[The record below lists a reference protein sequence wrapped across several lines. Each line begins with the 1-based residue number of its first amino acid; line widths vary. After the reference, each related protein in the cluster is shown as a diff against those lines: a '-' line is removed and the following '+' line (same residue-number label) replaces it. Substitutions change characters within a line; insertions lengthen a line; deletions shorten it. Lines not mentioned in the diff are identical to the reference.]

1 MNNNSDQSLVVV
13 PHPSVIKNYRRVAI
27 WGASSSGKECLRQ
40 LKNIGVEVVFFID
53 KNPPNDGIFEG
64 VPVYPVDYLLNKEYD
79 KDSFDGL
86 ILGMSGHTTEP
97 ERLLTEIEFELA
109 VMHFRLG
116 GTIKEMFE
124 EKFRRVA
131 IWGASLS
138 GEECLEKLKVENVD
152 VAFFVDKNPPAD
164 GLFHGVPVYP
174 SSYLIE
180 KQYGDLHLDGI
191 ILAMSSDN
199 TVPKSMLKEAG
210 CELPILSFRPG
221 ASVKKM
227 FEGHLCINH
236 LFSYDGCEDDLRL
249 IAAIKDSLEA
259 TNEPVVIYGA
269 GKLTRYLFETC
280 PELSSLA
287 SYLIDDDTSKQ
298 GEVIGGLTIKSID
311 DLPSQPLRVFISST
325 LYLTTVKMTRLVQRS
340 SDQVSSLT
348 LNELLKSVP
357 LEDIPQRAWK
367 EPEYSIYP
375 VDIPEI
381 KFESDLDFILIDV
394 PPRFLCMMPNGLGS
408 VHNILKKTSINFQT
422 IDLDL
427 IFYHR
432 YHSHRILDGMD
443 EIYTKNGYKMQVDPW
458 SIDTVEDEWQANPD
472 AMSYWDDDI
481 NEVIE
486 KLVEAKPKALGFSL
500 HATNL
505 EMTSNL
511 VARIREELPDIV
523 IVVGGYDCVNPEMGP
538 VLFTDYDYMVIFE
551 AEEQL
556 PGLVEKLAAGKRPKN
571 LPGIISKY
579 DHPEFP
585 FIPAGLVQDLD
596 SLDYPHYEWTDI
608 SLYRN
613 YNGYQLT
620 PITLSRGCKW
630 SKCTFCAERFDFR
643 KRSAENV
650 ADEIEW
656 LVSKGCKLFHFND
669 SDLSGDP
676 ETVRRTCEEI
686 NRRGIKDISLV
697 GQLRVQKGYT
707 AEYFKTLY
715 QAGFKTLR
723 FGIDGWSKNT
733 LKLHKK
739 GYTLGMIE
747 EVLKYTKEAGIY
759 VTINLVIGIPG
770 ETESDIDETIH
781 NMIKNKDNFD
791 AIENL
796 NTLILSTG
804 GLYRENPE
812 KHNIKFRMDIK
823 EIDRLCPKMIPP
835 NLWYSVNPYIDQE
848 IRVDRLR
855 RIVEAAKDAG
865 IGIGNY
871 ANWKVKK
878 LEAG

>member
-1 MNNNSDQSLVVV
+1 MKNNNSQSLVVV

-40 LKNIGVEVVFFID
+40 LTNIGIEVVFFID
-53 KNPPNDGIFEG
+53 RAPPNEGMFEG
-64 VPVYPVDYLLNKEYD
+64 RPVHSVDYLTNREYD
-79 KDSFDGL
+79 IAEFDGL
-86 ILGMSGHTTEP
+86 IVAMSGRTTEP
-97 ERLLTEIEFELA
+97 DKMLNDLGFERP

-116 GTIKEMFE
+116 SSIKEMFE

-138 GEECLEKLKVENVD
+138 GEECLTKLKAENVE
-152 VAFFVDKNPPAD
+152 VAFFVDKNPPSD
-164 GLFHGVPVYP
+164 GLFHGIPTYP
-174 SSYLIE
+174 SSYLLE
-180 KQYGDLHLDGI
+180 KGYGDLHLDAI

-199 TVPKSMLKEAG
+199 SVPKKMLKDAG
-210 CELPILSFRPG
+210 CTLPVLSFKPG

-236 LFSYDGCEDDLRL
+236 LFAYDQQKEDLQLIEVIETSIEHTQRPRL
-249 IAAIKDSLEA
+249 
-259 TNEPVVIYGA
+259 IYGA
-269 GKLTRYLFETC
+269 GKLTRYLFSVSPT
-280 PELSSLA
+280 LA
-287 SYLIDDDTSKQ
+287 SKIDYLVDDDSEKQ
-298 GEVIGGLTIKSID
+298 GETIAGLNVLALKDVPVDVKSA
-311 DLPSQPLRVFISST
+311 FIAST
-325 LYLTTVKMTRLVQRS
+325 LYLPTVKMTKVIDRELPQA
-340 SDQVSSLT
+340 SSLT
-348 LNELLKSVP
+348 LNEILKSVP
-357 LEDIPQRAWK
+357 LESIPQRAWR

-375 VDIPEI
+375 VDIPDI
-381 KFESDLDFILIDV
+381 HFEPEMDFILMDV

-408 VHNILKKTSINFQT
+408 VHNILKKTRIKFQT

-443 EIYTKNGYKMQVDPW
+443 EIYTEDGYKMQTDPW
-458 SIDTVEDEWQANPD
+458 SVDTVEDEWQANPK
-472 AMSYWDDDI
+472 AMAYWKKDLD
-481 NEVIE
+481 EVLDGIV
-486 KLVEAKPKALGFSL
+486 KARPKALGFSL

-511 VARIREELPDIV
+511 VARIRQALPDIV

-538 VLFTDYDYMVIFE
+538 RLFTDYDYMVIFE

-556 PGLVEKLAAGKRPKN
+556 PGLVEQLAAGKRPKN

-579 DHPEFP
+579 DRPEFP

-596 SLDYPHYEWTDI
+596 SLDYPHYEWADI

-643 KRSAENV
+643 RRSAANV

-676 ETVRRTCEEI
+676 ETVRKMCEEI
-686 NRRGIKDISLV
+686 IARGIEGISLV

-707 AEYFKTLY
+707 PEYFETLY
-715 QAGFKTLR
+715 KAGFKNLR
-723 FGIDGWSKNT
+723 YGIDGWSKNT

-747 EVLKYTKEAGIY
+747 EVLRYTKQAGIY
-759 VTINLVIGIPG
+759 VTINLVIGIPH
-770 ETESDIDETIH
+770 ETEQDIDETIE
-781 NMIKNKDNFD
+781 NMIKNKDYFD

-812 KHNIKFRMDIK
+812 KHGIHFRKDVK
-823 EIDRLCPKMIPP
+823 EIDALHPKMVPP
-835 NLWYSVNPYIDQE
+835 DLWYSVDPYIDQP

-855 RIVEAAKDAG
+855 RIVEAAQEAG